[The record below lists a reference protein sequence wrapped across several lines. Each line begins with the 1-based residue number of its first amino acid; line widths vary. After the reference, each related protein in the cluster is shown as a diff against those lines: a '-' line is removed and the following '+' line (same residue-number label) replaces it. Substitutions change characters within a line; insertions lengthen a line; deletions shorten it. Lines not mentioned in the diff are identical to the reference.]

1 MALCVSRDTD
11 PEVSHGSEVHHR
23 AEGRRGH
30 RQRGRPVERAPGSG
44 RAPGFAIFVNN
55 FPGHGGG
62 PPAHHHNAY
71 DEAFYV
77 LGGEMEFR
85 VDGETSR
92 VPTGSMAFVP
102 RGATHAFRNPSAEPA
117 RMLVVAT
124 PEAMDL
130 IVRMP
135 EGARN
140 PDAMRAL
147 FAEHDSQVDGPPLG

>member
-1 MALCVSRDTD
+1 MLA
-11 PEVSHGSEVHHR
+11 
-23 AEGRRGH
+23 
-30 RQRGRPVERAPGSG
+30 
-44 RAPGFAIFVNN
+44 
-55 FPGHGGG
+55 
-62 PPAHHHNAY
+62 
-71 DEAFYV
+71 
-77 LGGEMEFR
+77 GEMEFR

-92 VPTGSMAFVP
+92 VPAGSMAFVP

-135 EGARN
+135 EGAQN
-140 PDAMRAL
+140 PGAMRAL